1 LFGRKAAELAS
12 LIKSLSPDATCAV
25 SKPAV
30 KGSFIVSVGGVS
42 IVALNAMPRPFNRLR
57 ELDIP
62 GTAAAVAKALGGS
75 SPVASGAGSAP
86 AAPPTKATKAT
97 KVQLSSIV
105 APKAKAAK
113 KSK

>member
-1 LFGRKAAELAS
+1 
-12 LIKSLSPDATCAV
+12 V

-30 KGSFIVSVGGVS
+30 KGTFSVSAGGVS

-62 GTAAAVAKALGGS
+62 GTAAAVAKALAGDNAA
-75 SPVASGAGSAP
+75 ASGAGSAP
-86 AAPPTKATKAT
+86 AAPAPAKAAKAV
-97 KVQLSSIV
+97 KAAVASKA